1 MEAKTG
7 AIGAALIAAAATVTA
22 AVIQVLSSD
31 DAGPPPSTIMIADA
45 AKEAQPPPS
54 GFETL
59 LAHLPDTITGCE
71 PAETPVMALASAR
84 CSAAATTETT
94 GATLYLTLFPDVE
107 HARSDFGR
115 QGLLVVGI
123 TEQACPDAPDRSD
136 YQIGTRARRD
146 RSPAGWPPTAGPT
159 WSGPETPPGIV
170 AVAQGQEGGTV
181 RDLLVG
187 LGSTPR
193 SAEPP
198 RPTDPRRLAN
208 APTEMRTRT
217 HTGHAAAVLCGRA
230 R

>member
-31 DAGPPPSTIMIADA
+31 DTGPPPSTIMIADA
-45 AKEAQPPPS
+45 AKEAAQPPPS

-94 GATLYLTLFPDVE
+94 GAALYLTLFPDVE

-115 QGLLVVGI
+115 QVPSVVGV

-136 YQIGTRARRD
+136 YQIGDEGKAGLLACWVATDGRPYVVWTRDA
-146 RSPAGWPPTAGPT
+146 A
-159 WSGPETPPGIV
+159 GIV

-181 RDLLVG
+181 RDLWSVWL
-187 LGSTPR
+187 
-193 SAEPP
+193 
-198 RPTDPRRLAN
+198 N
-208 APTEMRTRT
+208 APISGAAPT
-217 HTGHAAAVLCGRA
+217 H
-230 R
+230 